1 MAMDNPPCIVDFL
14 MKTSKDQ
21 GDIAMFDFRENALIL
36 ITVTSNN
43 HESPLSTIK
52 SELLL
57 VLKSPKKIFMFFW
70 QVLLVQQFSTWMG
83 PPQFLRSL
91 RWRSWL
97 LLSHSGL

>member
-1 MAMDNPPCIVDFL
+1 MDNPPCIVDFL

-57 VLKSPKKIFMFFW
+57 VLKSPTKNLHVFLASA
-70 QVLLVQQFSTWMG
+70 VGSAVQHMDGAAPIPSQ
-83 PPQFLRSL
+83 P
-91 RWRSWL
+91 
-97 LLSHSGL
+97 